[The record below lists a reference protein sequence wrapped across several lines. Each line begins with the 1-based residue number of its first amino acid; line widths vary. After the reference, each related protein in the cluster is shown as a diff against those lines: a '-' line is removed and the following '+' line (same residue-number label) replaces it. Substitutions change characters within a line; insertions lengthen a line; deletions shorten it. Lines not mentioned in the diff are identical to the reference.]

1 MCLLSRGQTQMK
13 TKITITRNDLKTHEF
28 NGAKRRKVNNSSNTD
43 ESSNALVSKLIYNL
57 MLKGNKN
64 V

>member
-1 MCLLSRGQTQMK
+1 MK
-13 TKITITRNDLKTHEF
+13 TKITITRNDLKAHEF

-57 MLKGNKN
+57 MLKENKN